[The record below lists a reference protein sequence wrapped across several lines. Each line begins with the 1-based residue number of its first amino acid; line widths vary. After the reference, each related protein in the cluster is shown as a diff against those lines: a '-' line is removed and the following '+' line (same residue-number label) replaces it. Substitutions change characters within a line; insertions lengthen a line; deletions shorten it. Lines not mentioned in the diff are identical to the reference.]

1 MAAGLADRLA
11 VEGLV
16 STMSAGILAELK
28 RRNVIRMA
36 GLYLITA
43 WLLVQVAETLLPIFN
58 TPGWVLQ
65 ALVVLVALGFVPTLI
80 FSWVFE
86 LTPDGLKRD
95 AEVDRADSIAPRTAQ
110 RMDRLILV
118 GLAVVVAV
126 VAADRY
132 WPGTAAPG
140 QAPAV
145 AGTASPTAGAAAPET
160 SGVEARSI
168 AVLPFVNMSA
178 DPEQEF
184 FSDGLSEE
192 ILNLLA
198 QIRDLKVIGRTSSF
212 AFKGRNEDLRS
223 IGKTLGVAHLL
234 EGSVRKAGNDLRITA
249 QLIEVEGGSHL
260 WSQTYDRKLENVFAI
275 QSEIAGSIAEALK
288 LNLVGPGQAA
298 PVAQPAASLP
308 AYELFLHARRLIHG
322 RTRSGI
328 EAARQLL
335 DDALALD
342 PDYAAALAASAQAV
356 LLLNNRP
363 SGYGDIP
370 PDQAAAMA
378 QPLLDRALALDPG
391 LAEAHAAQGMLF
403 LQQEDS
409 ARGEAALARALA
421 LNPNLADALH
431 WQAGLLG
438 DSGRL
443 RDQLAVRQ
451 RLAGIDP
458 LNVANLFSLNFSLR
472 NSGKLT
478 EAEAVATRLL
488 RAFPDNPQ
496 GYGARAFDLL
506 DAGRLAE
513 AQEPA
518 ARTLALEAAWAPQLN
533 ALVYYCLGD
542 FDRVRS
548 LQWQGPQ
555 SLLALIGLGRVDE
568 AVAAARERF
577 AKEPDQRDGAPLDL
591 LITLP
596 WAGRDDEV
604 LALYRERWGDPKGLD
619 RYFRAREM
627 GPLLSIATAQKALGQ
642 QQALAETLA
651 HWRKRLD
658 FLREQGYANGQF
670 QMTEARYLALA
681 GERAAALE
689 ALTQAIDLG
698 VRDPLLGRDPA
709 FADLRDDPAFQAQ
722 VARMIGLINAE
733 RAKLDMAPLP

>member
-1 MAAGLADRLA
+1 
-11 VEGLV
+11 
-16 STMSAGILAELK
+16 MSLLAELK

-43 WLLVQVAETLLPIFN
+43 WLLVQVAETLLPIFA

-86 LTPDGLKRD
+86 LTPEGLKRD
-95 AEVDRADSIAPRTAQ
+95 AEVDPESSIAPRTAR
-110 RMDRLILV
+110 RMDRLILA
-118 GLAVVVAV
+118 GLAGVVVV

-132 WPGTAAPG
+132 WPSTSAPE

-145 AGTASPTAGAAAPET
+145 ASTASPTAGTAAQGP

-212 AFKGRNEDLRS
+212 AFKGRNEDLRT
-223 IGKTLGVAHLL
+223 IGHTLGVAHLL

-275 QSEIAGSIAEALK
+275 QSEIAGAIAEALK
-288 LNLVGPGQAA
+288 LNLVGPGQAT

-335 DDALALD
+335 DEALALD
-342 PDYAAALAASAQAV
+342 PDYAPALAASAQAV
-356 LLLNNRP
+356 LLLNNRI

-370 PDQAAAMA
+370 VDQAAAMA
-378 QPLLDRALALDPG
+378 QPLLDRALALDPN

-403 LQQEDS
+403 DQQGDS
-409 ARGEAALARALA
+409 ARAEAALARALA

-438 DSGRL
+438 DAGRL

-451 RLAGIDP
+451 RLAEFDP
-458 LNVANLFSLNFSLR
+458 LNVANLLNLNFALR
-472 NSGKLT
+472 DSGKRT

-496 GYGARAFDLL
+496 GYGARALDLL

-513 AQEPA
+513 AQGPA
-518 ARTLALEAAWAPQLN
+518 ARMLALEAGGWSPLLN
-533 ALVYYCLGD
+533 ALVYYGLGD
-542 FDRVRS
+542 FDRVLS
-548 LQWQGPQ
+548 LQGP
-555 SLLALIGLGRVDE
+555 LRFIALIELGRVDE
-568 AVAAARERF
+568 AVAAAHERF
-577 AKEPDQRDGAPLDL
+577 AKEPEQREAAQEL
-591 LITLP
+591 LSTLV
-596 WAGRDDEV
+596 WAGRHDEL
-604 LALYRERWGDPKGLD
+604 LALYREHWRDVEGLD
-619 RYFRAREM
+619 ASFGYGGSERFANRRSR
-627 GPLLSIATAQKALGQ
+627 LLESIATAQRATGQ
-642 QQALAETLA
+642 QQALARTLA
-651 HWRKRLD
+651 QWREVLD
-658 FLREQGYANGQF
+658 FRREQGWAGGGF

-681 GERAAALE
+681 GERAAALS

-698 VRDPLLGRDPA
+698 MRDPLLGRDPA
-709 FADLRDDPAFQAQ
+709 LADLRDDAAFQAQ
-722 VARMIGLINAE
+722 VTRMIELINAE
-733 RAKLDMAPLP
+733 RAKLDMAPLQ

>member
-1 MAAGLADRLA
+1 MAAEVAGGLAA
-11 VEGLV
+11 KGLV
-16 STMSAGILAELK
+16 RAMADILAELK

-95 AEVDRADSIAPRTAQ
+95 AEVDPASSIAPRTAR
-110 RMDRLILV
+110 RMDRLILA
-118 GLAVVVAV
+118 GLAVVVVV

-145 AGTASPTAGAAAPET
+145 AGSASPTAATAAEEAP
-160 SGVEARSI
+160 GVEARSI

-212 AFKGRNEDLRS
+212 AFKGRNEDLRT

-288 LNLVGPGQAA
+288 INLVGGDQAA
-298 PVAQPAASLP
+298 PVAQPATSLP

-335 DDALALD
+335 AEALALD
-342 PDYAAALAASAQAV
+342 PDYAPALAASAQAV
-356 LLLNNRP
+356 LLQNNLP
-363 SGYGDIP
+363 AGYGDIP
-370 PDQAAAMA
+370 PEQAAAMA
-378 QPLLDRALALDPG
+378 QPLLDRALALDPT
-391 LAEAHAAQGMLF
+391 LAEAHAAQGLLF
-403 LQQEDS
+403 NQQGDS
-409 ARGEAALARALA
+409 ARAEAALARALA

-438 DSGRL
+438 DAGRL

-458 LNVANLFSLNFSLR
+458 LNVANLLSLNFALR
-472 NSGKLT
+472 DSGKLA
-478 EAEAVATRLL
+478 EAEVVSTRLL

-506 DAGRLAE
+506 GAGRLAE
-513 AQEPA
+513 AQASA
-518 ARTLALEAAWAPQLN
+518 ARALALELTWAPQLN
-533 ALVYYCLGD
+533 ALVYYDLGD
-542 FDRVRS
+542 FDRVLS
-548 LQWQGPQ
+548 LQWQGRWR
-555 SLLALIGLGRVDE
+555 SLALLDLGRVDE

-577 AKEPDQRDGAPLDL
+577 AKEPGQRDAAQDL
-591 LITLP
+591 LNTLA
-596 WAGRDDEV
+596 WAGRHDEV
-604 LALYRERWGDPKGLD
+604 LALYREHWRDLEGLVAAFGNRGADLLEPIAAAQRAKGQ
-619 RYFRAREM
+619 E
-627 GPLLSIATAQKALGQ
+627 
-642 QQALAETLA
+642 QALAQTLA
-651 HWRKRLD
+651 HGRKVLD
-658 FLREQGYANGQF
+658 FQREQGRAGGGF
-670 QMTEARYLALA
+670 RMTEARYLALA
-681 GERAAALE
+681 GERAAALA
-689 ALTQAIDLG
+689 ALTQVIDLG
-698 VRDPLLGRDPA
+698 IRDPLLRRDPA
-709 FADLRDDPAFQAQ
+709 FADLRDDAAFQAL
-722 VARMIGLINAE
+722 ATRMIELINAE